1 MRETS
6 AGSPRT
12 CADVADL
19 LFLTGAPSSGKSTL
33 ARRFVDDHPLSL
45 LLDIDTL
52 RSHLGAWREDP
63 GAAGLA
69 AREIARAMARVH
81 LGSGHDVVVP
91 QFVARPELVDQLRE
105 VAAET
110 GSRFL
115 LAVLV
120 SSPEEAAERF
130 AARAGSPEANHRDA
144 AELQR
149 TVWTTPVEESYRA
162 MLAMLEGYDDVR
174 YVTSVAGDVDGTYAE
189 LVRRLQD

>member
-1 MRETS
+1 M
-6 AGSPRT
+6 
-12 CADVADL
+12 ADL
-19 LFLTGAPSSGKSTL
+19 LFLTGAPGSGKSTL
-33 ARRFVDDHPLSL
+33 ARRYVDDRPLSL

-69 AREIARAMARVH
+69 ARQVAREMARVH
-81 LGSGHDVVVP
+81 LASGHDVVVP
-91 QFVARPELVDQLRE
+91 QFVARPDLIDQLRE

-120 SSPEEAAERF
+120 SSPEEAAARF
-130 AARAGSPEANHRDA
+130 AERASSAEDNHRDA

-149 TVWTTPVEESYRA
+149 TVWTTPIEDSYTA
-162 MLAMLEGYDDVR
+162 MLAMLEAYDDVR
-174 YVTSVAGDVDGTYAE
+174 QVTSVPGDVDATYEE
-189 LVRRLQD
+189 LLRRLAD